1 MSLVYVVLLVTFG
14 GLLLFALTDFYIHR
28 TSLAEELDE
37 LKGRLAQQEERLTS
51 VRQELDDLA
60 IECELLEQE
69 KLSLQAREACLR
81 GLDRYDAVGTETDRH
96 EARRG

>member
-1 MSLVYVVLLVTFG
+1 MSLVYVVLLVAFG

-28 TSLAEELDE
+28 ASLAQELDD
-37 LKGRLAQQEERLTS
+37 LQGRLAQQEERLTS

-60 IECELLEQE
+60 IECELVEQE

-81 GLDRYDAVGTETDRH
+81 GLDRFDAAGADG